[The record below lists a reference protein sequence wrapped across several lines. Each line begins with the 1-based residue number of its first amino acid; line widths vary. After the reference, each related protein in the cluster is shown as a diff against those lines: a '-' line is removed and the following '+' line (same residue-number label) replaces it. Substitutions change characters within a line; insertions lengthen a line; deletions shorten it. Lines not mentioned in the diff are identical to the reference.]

1 MHQLERG
8 LDRRSYALRVDAIE
22 LNMDH
27 LTSQQSNDLHALLVR
42 RRNFLRGSLER
53 GLHADDEEGVRGTE
67 LSDADDSIA
76 DIDAEMALT
85 RLARDQN
92 ELNDVE
98 RALERFDSGDYAQ
111 CSACG
116 NPIGYPRLLAHPS
129 AILCLACQEKRETA
143 GHH

>member
-1 MHQLERG
+1 
-8 LDRRSYALRVDAIE
+8 
-22 LNMDH
+22 MDH

-53 GLHADDEEGVRGTE
+53 GLHADDEEDVRGTE

-143 GHH
+143 DRH